1 MLTKNQFALLSY
13 IAARPAGE
21 PALSQRAIA
30 QGTGKALGTVNGMV
44 KELSA
49 MGCLD
54 GANRITDAGLAA
66 LAPYRVDNAVI
77 MAAGM
82 SSRFAPLS
90 YEKPKALL
98 KVKGEVL
105 IEREIRQLQAA
116 GIDCTDIA
124 AQATAAQTR
133 TDENKTDLS

>member
-54 GANRITDAGLAA
+54 GQTASRMRGL
-66 LAPYRVDNAVI
+66 RR
-77 MAAGM
+77 
-82 SSRFAPLS
+82 SR
-90 YEKPKALL
+90 
-98 KVKGEVL
+98 
-105 IEREIRQLQAA
+105 
-116 GIDCTDIA
+116 
-124 AQATAAQTR
+124 R
-133 TDENKTDLS
+133 TGWTTPSLWRRA

>member
-30 QGTGKALGTVNGMV
+30 QGTGKALGTVNGLV

-66 LAPYRVDNAVI
+66 LARTGWTNA
-77 MAAGM
+77 AHYGGGHE
-82 SSRFAPLS
+82 L
-90 YEKPKALL
+90 ALCPP
-98 KVKGEVL
+98 VV
-105 IEREIRQLQAA
+105 
-116 GIDCTDIA
+116 
-124 AQATAAQTR
+124 
-133 TDENKTDLS
+133 

>member
-54 GANRITDAGLAA
+54 GGKPHHGCGACGARAVPGGQRRHYGGGHELA
-66 LAPYRVDNAVI
+66 LCPPVV
-77 MAAGM
+77 
-82 SSRFAPLS
+82 
-90 YEKPKALL
+90 
-98 KVKGEVL
+98 
-105 IEREIRQLQAA
+105 
-116 GIDCTDIA
+116 
-124 AQATAAQTR
+124 
-133 TDENKTDLS
+133 

>member
-30 QGTGKALGTVNGMV
+30 QGTGKALGTVNGLV

-54 GANRITDAGLAA
+54 GANRITDAGL
-66 LAPYRVDNAVI
+66 RR
-77 MAAGM
+77 
-82 SSRFAPLS
+82 SRRTGWTTLS
-90 YEKPKALL
+90 LWRRA
-98 KVKGEVL
+98 
-105 IEREIRQLQAA
+105 
-116 GIDCTDIA
+116 
-124 AQATAAQTR
+124 
-133 TDENKTDLS
+133 

>member
-1 MLTKNQFALLSY
+1 MLTKNQFALLNY

-66 LAPYRVDNAVI
+66 LAPGGQRRHY
-77 MAAGM
+77 GGGHE
-82 SSRFAPLS
+82 L
-90 YEKPKALL
+90 ALCPP
-98 KVKGEVL
+98 VV
-105 IEREIRQLQAA
+105 
-116 GIDCTDIA
+116 
-124 AQATAAQTR
+124 
-133 TDENKTDLS
+133 

>member
-30 QGTGKALGTVNGMV
+30 QGTGKALGTVNGLV
-44 KELSA
+44 KQLDA

-98 KVKGEVL
+98 KVRARCSSSARSVSCRRRASTTSRSWSA
-105 IEREIRQLQAA
+105 I
-116 GIDCTDIA
+116 
-124 AQATAAQTR
+124 
-133 TDENKTDLS
+133 

>member
-66 LAPYRVDNAVI
+66 LA
-77 MAAGM
+77 AAPDCP
-82 SSRFAPLS
+82 RRH
-90 YEKPKALL
+90 KPGHCPG
-98 KVKGEVL
+98 KGG
-105 IEREIRQLQAA
+105 RYPPWPPRRAA
-116 GIDCTDIA
+116 HP
-124 AQATAAQTR
+124 
-133 TDENKTDLS
+133 

>member
-66 LAPYRVDNAVI
+66 LAPYPGGQRRHY
-77 MAAGM
+77 GGGHE
-82 SSRFAPLS
+82 L
-90 YEKPKALL
+90 ALCPP
-98 KVKGEVL
+98 VV
-105 IEREIRQLQAA
+105 
-116 GIDCTDIA
+116 
-124 AQATAAQTR
+124 
-133 TDENKTDLS
+133 

>member
-66 LAPYRVDNAVI
+66 RAVPGGQRRHYGGGHELALCPPVV
-77 MAAGM
+77 
-82 SSRFAPLS
+82 
-90 YEKPKALL
+90 
-98 KVKGEVL
+98 
-105 IEREIRQLQAA
+105 
-116 GIDCTDIA
+116 
-124 AQATAAQTR
+124 
-133 TDENKTDLS
+133 

>member
-54 GANRITDAGLAA
+54 GANRITDAGLWRRAVPGGQRRHYGGGHELA
-66 LAPYRVDNAVI
+66 LCPPV
-77 MAAGM
+77 G
-82 SSRFAPLS
+82 
-90 YEKPKALL
+90 
-98 KVKGEVL
+98 
-105 IEREIRQLQAA
+105 
-116 GIDCTDIA
+116 
-124 AQATAAQTR
+124 
-133 TDENKTDLS
+133 

>member
-1 MLTKNQFALLSY
+1 MNAREPDDLVDKNQFALLSY
-13 IAARPAGE
+13 IAVRPADE

-30 QGTGKALGTVNGMV
+30 QGTGKALGTVNGLV
-44 KELSA
+44 KQLDA

-82 SSRFAPLS
+82 SSRFAP
-90 YEKPKALL
+90 
-98 KVKGEVL
+98 VV
-105 IEREIRQLQAA
+105 
-116 GIDCTDIA
+116 
-124 AQATAAQTR
+124 
-133 TDENKTDLS
+133 

>member
-49 MGCLD
+49 TETLQ
-54 GANRITDAGLAA
+54 TDFISSVSHEFKTPINAIEGYAVPGGQRRHYGGGHELA
-66 LAPYRVDNAVI
+66 LCPPVV
-77 MAAGM
+77 
-82 SSRFAPLS
+82 
-90 YEKPKALL
+90 
-98 KVKGEVL
+98 
-105 IEREIRQLQAA
+105 
-116 GIDCTDIA
+116 
-124 AQATAAQTR
+124 
-133 TDENKTDLS
+133 

>member
-30 QGTGKALGTVNGMV
+30 QGTGKALGTVNGLV

-54 GANRITDAGLAA
+54 GAYLRRARFHLIGAIRKNAA
-66 LAPYRVDNAVI
+66 
-77 MAAGM
+77 
-82 SSRFAPLS
+82 
-90 YEKPKALL
+90 
-98 KVKGEVL
+98 
-105 IEREIRQLQAA
+105 
-116 GIDCTDIA
+116 
-124 AQATAAQTR
+124 
-133 TDENKTDLS
+133 